1 MKQKQKK
8 ENLKQLV
15 PTAEGRRVFMLAAQY
30 IEKSKYT
37 CEGITKTRDVVGLT
51 QYDAINEANRRG
63 ARILTN
69 KEFQR
74 RLVLTDIGG
83 SERETIGVCVWTGTF
98 VAYKGRENANLGD
111 VVKQTD
117 QNNGI
122 TCLLE
127 VPKEY
132 RDEKNAILVVNQ
144 GFLPDGK
151 PLLIPHK
158 EGNEIT
164 YEIADKSQIELLQKF
179 PSYNGWHKPDEK
191 FGIPM
196 GEYDN
201 WGHQCYLWR
210 QQPSFRSEERDGDYV
225 GLVARHYGGP
235 YFHYR
240 DWSIGGGEGDC
251 TRTRLVD
258 ASISSNTPL
267 GVLISTEDTIDLKR
281 LIENAEFAVGRL
293 GNVVDRKLVA
303 QIRELIDA
311 VK

>member
-8 ENLKQLV
+8 ENMKQLV
-15 PTAEGRRVFMLAAQY
+15 PTADGRRVFMLAAQY
-30 IEKSKYT
+30 IEKSKYN
-37 CEGITKTRDVVGLT
+37 CEGLTKTRDVVGLT

-74 RLVLTDIGG
+74 RLVLTDIGD
-83 SERETIGVCVWTGTF
+83 SEHETIGNCVWTGTF
-98 VAYKGRENANLGD
+98 VAYKGKENASLGD
-111 VVKQTD
+111 VVKQAD
-117 QNNGI
+117 WNDGI
-122 TCLLE
+122 TYIFE

-144 GFLPDGK
+144 GFLPGGK

-158 EGNEIT
+158 EGNVIT
-164 YEIADKSQIELLQKF
+164 YEIADKSQIELLQNF
-179 PSYNGWHKPDEK
+179 PSYKGWHNPDDK
-191 FGIPM
+191 FGIPI

-201 WGHQCYLWR
+201 WCHQCYLWR
-210 QQPSFRSEERDGDYV
+210 QNRPAAFTSEDPEGDYV

-240 DWSIGGGEGDC
+240 GRGGEGDC

-258 ASISSNTPL
+258 ASIPQNTPL